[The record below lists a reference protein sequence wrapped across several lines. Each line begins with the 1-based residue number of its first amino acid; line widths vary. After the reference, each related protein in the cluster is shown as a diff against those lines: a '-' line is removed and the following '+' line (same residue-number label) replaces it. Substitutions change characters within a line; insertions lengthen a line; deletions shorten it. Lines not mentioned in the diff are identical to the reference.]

1 MSFFR
6 KFLSF
11 VLAFACL
18 SLPISAQAASSDTED
33 YIQRMMQYYVY
44 YQEEAAEEIDVLLDY
59 LEEKD
64 ASQGAM
70 WRGIMEDWSSINSTL
85 PITPKMLPDGLP
97 EDDSLCIVILGY
109 DLNDD
114 GTMKDELIDR
124 LVAGLSSA
132 MKYPNAYVA
141 VTGGPTSDVK
151 GVTEAG
157 QMAAWLRKRGV
168 EDSRLIVETKALST
182 VQNATRVMKIL
193 NRDYPQVT
201 KLAMITSDYHIRQ
214 GCAFF
219 AAANHSLAAAKGTT
233 PLEIVGT
240 GVNKTG
246 RQWDDLHTQAWGIC
260 AITGVEY
267 ESAPAT
273 KPTLAD

>member
-1 MSFFR
+1 MTFFR
-6 KFLSF
+6 KILSF
-11 VLAFACL
+11 ILVFACL
-18 SLPISAQAASSDTED
+18 TLPLTASAASSDMED
-33 YIQRMMQYYVY
+33 YIQRMMQYYLY

-64 ASQGAM
+64 AAKGAM
-70 WRGIMEDWSSINSTL
+70 WRGIMADWSHINSDL
-85 PITPKMLPDGLP
+85 PVTPKMLPDGLP
-97 EDDSLCIVILGY
+97 QDDSLCIVILGY

-114 GTMKDELIDR
+114 GSMKEELIDR

-132 MKYPNAYVA
+132 LKYPNAYVA
-141 VTGGPTSDVK
+141 VTGGATSDVK

-157 QMAAWLRKRGV
+157 QMAAWLRQRGID
-168 EDSRLIVETKALST
+168 DSRLIVETKALST

-201 KLAMITSDYHIRQ
+201 SLAMVTSDYHVRQ

-219 AAANHSLAAAKGTT
+219 AAATHSAAARNGTAA
-233 PLEIVGT
+233 LKIVGT
-240 GVNKTG
+240 AVNNTG
-246 RQWDDLHTQAWGIC
+246 RHWDDLHTQAWGIC

-267 ESAPAT
+267 EGTPDT
-273 KPTLAD
+273 VPTLSE